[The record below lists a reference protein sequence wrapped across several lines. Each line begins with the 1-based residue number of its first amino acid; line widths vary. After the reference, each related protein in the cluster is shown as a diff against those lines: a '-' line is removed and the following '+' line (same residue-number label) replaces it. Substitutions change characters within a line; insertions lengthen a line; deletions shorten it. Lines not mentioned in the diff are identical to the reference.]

1 MKEIKL
7 SQYAKLKNR
16 CYRTMWNKFHE
27 GLLPNAYADSKGSI
41 FVKLDYDKKDN
52 YCVIYARVSSHDQ
65 KQDLERQV
73 EILSNFAVN
82 NGYSIKQIYK
92 EIASGLNDDRKE
104 LNKLL
109 NNDKISLVIVE
120 NKDRLTRFGFNYIS
134 LLLTRLNVK
143 LLVVNNS
150 DSNKNDLMNDFISI
164 VTSFC
169 ARIYGQR
176 RTKNNVKKIIQD
188 LEC

>member
-1 MKEIKL
+1 MKEMKL
-7 SQYAKLKNR
+7 SEYAKLKNR

-41 FVKLDYDKKDN
+41 FIRLEEDKKDS

-65 KQDLERQV
+65 KQDLERQI
-73 EILSNFAVN
+73 ERLTNFAIA
-82 NGYSIKQIYK
+82 NGYIIKQIYK

-109 NNDKISLVIVE
+109 NNDKITLLIVE
-120 NKDRLTRFGFNYIS
+120 NKDRLTRFGFNYLL

-143 LLVVNNS
+143 LIVANQL

-176 RTKNNVKKIIQD
+176 RTKNNVKKIMEN